1 MIRTATAED
10 ASSLAA
16 ISLEVWLNTY
26 IRDGVNA
33 FFADY
38 ALAEFTTA
46 RFEDI
51 LSQENETI
59 WVSQNAVGIDGF
71 LRMSSNSPAPIGA
84 SSDLEITTLYVQ
96 PRHHGRGVGKRLLE
110 TGLEYGRNAGQP
122 STWLAVNAENERA
135 TAFYLANGFEKV
147 GQTHF
152 RIGDQAYLNHVLRL
166 RLDRSTIDLSR

>member
-1 MIRTATAED
+1 MIRPATPDD

-16 ISLEVWLNTY
+16 ISLEVWFNTY
-26 IRDGVNA
+26 VRDGVNA

-38 ALAEFTTA
+38 ALAEFTTS
-46 RFEDI
+46 RFRDI
-51 LSQENETI
+51 LARDTETI

-71 LRMSSNSPAPIGA
+71 LRMSSNSPAPVDA

-110 TGLEYGRNAGQP
+110 TGLQHCRDAGQT
-122 STWLAVNAENERA
+122 STWLAVNAENARA
-135 TAFYLANGFEKV
+135 TAFYLANGFEMV

-166 RLDRSTIDLSR
+166 WLDRSAIDLKR